1 MKYNVSETP
10 LRLRE
15 FGRNVQSMVEYALTI
30 EDMEKRTQIAHEI
43 VRIMGN
49 LNPQLKEIPEYKQKL
64 WDALYLVS
72 DRKLDVE
79 GPFPVPE
86 LPEPV
91 HLSRERLPYMKG
103 QPRYKQYG
111 RNVQLMIEKAT
122 HMEEGELKKA
132 YINQIAN
139 TMQQFLRNMDRESA
153 ADVVITEHIR
163 DISDGKLKINPEDLV
178 FTKTTPP
185 PEQNRNHHSNNKK
198 KKKSNRNKNNRR
210 RKNNHN
216 HH

>member
-15 FGRNVQSMVEYALTI
+15 FGRNVQSMVEYAQTI
-30 EDMEKRTQIAHEI
+30 EDKEERTKIAHEI

-64 WDALYLVS
+64 WDALHLIS
-72 DRKLDVE
+72 DRQLEVD
-79 GPFPVPE
+79 GPYPVPD
-86 LPEPV
+86 LPEPA
-91 HLSRERLPYMKG
+91 HISRERLPYLKG

-111 RNVQLMIEKAT
+111 RNVQLMIEKASN
-122 HMEEGELKKA
+122 MEEGDIKKA

-153 ADVVITEHIR
+153 AGVVIAEHIR
-163 DISDGKLKINPEDLV
+163 DISDGNLRINPDDLV

-185 PEQNRNHHSNNKK
+185 PEQNRNHHNKK
-198 KKKSNRNKNNRR
+198 KKKNNNRNKNNRR
-210 RKNNHN
+210 RKSNHN